1 MAGTIVREVQKIA
14 AERLRPMNQGLSLT
28 GSAMNF
34 GEFVT
39 STYLPTYLPLLSSS
53 TQDCYRGVISR
64 YLGPAFG

>member
-1 MAGTIVREVQKIA
+1 
-14 AERLRPMNQGLSLT
+14 
-28 GSAMNF
+28 MNF